1 VTRLA
6 LAAALAC
13 LLAALVPSVAAA
25 DGDPA
30 SDVLFTSGVFLPYS
44 PPSKANSDALKA
56 AVTRAQ
62 KSGYK
67 VKVAVI
73 ASEVDLGSVPQAF
86 NKPQQY
92 ANFLAG
98 ELRTLYG
105 PKARTGLLIVM
116 PAGIGISGKPY
127 SAAERRAVRTVNID
141 GGANSDQLVKA
152 ATTALERMAA
162 AAGHPIG
169 KASEDSGGSS
179 GAAVAAIVL
188 VALLLVAGGLGLAL
202 RMRRGAA
209 AKSGDTGGPDTGDT
223 ARPDAG

>member
-1 VTRLA
+1 MRRA
-6 LAAALAC
+6 LVLAC
-13 LLAALVPSVAAA
+13 LLMALVPAGALA

-30 SDVLFTSGVFLPYS
+30 SDVLFTAGVFLPYA
-44 PPSKANSDALKA
+44 PASKANSDALKA

-73 ASEVDLGSVPQAF
+73 ASQVDLGSVPQAY

-92 ANFLAG
+92 ADFLAG

-116 PAGIGISGKPY
+116 PAGIGISGKPF
-127 SAAERRAVRTVNID
+127 SAAERRAARTVSID
-141 GGANSDQLVKA
+141 ASANSDKLVKA

-169 KASEDSGGSS
+169 SASSGSGGGSS
-179 GAAVAAIVL
+179 GGLIAAIVL
-188 VALLLVAGGLGLAL
+188 VVLLLGAGGIGFSL

-209 AKSGDTGGPDTGDT
+209 DGG
-223 ARPDAG
+223 